1 MVWVRTRDSGFLKEL
16 TTRTV
21 FNPSGVV
28 RSLLYLFLWSN
39 SLLLFLRLES
49 LLRFWADFLIKTDS
63 NSQCREVQWA
73 GKKASLSPRIPSH
86 LQSVLHKQSAH
97 LFFSLLDLLSS
108 ARQAFPSP
116 FLQAKC
122 PPTLHRAQSLDR
134 PRTGHGA
141 TLPDLCGLGTLRR
154 GGMPATR

>member
-1 MVWVRTRDSGFLKEL
+1 MVW
-16 TTRTV
+16 
-21 FNPSGVV
+21 
-28 RSLLYLFLWSN
+28 SLLYLFLWSN

-108 ARQAFPSP
+108 VRQAFPSP
-116 FLQAKC
+116 FFQARC
-122 PPTLHRAQSLDR
+122 PPHTPQGSELR

>member
-1 MVWVRTRDSGFLKEL
+1 MVW
-16 TTRTV
+16 
-21 FNPSGVV
+21 
-28 RSLLYLFLWSN
+28 SLLYLFLWSN

-49 LLRFWADFLIKTDS
+49 LLRLWADFLIKTDS

-108 ARQAFPSP
+108 AKQAFPSP

-122 PPTLHRAQSLDR
+122 PPTLHRAQSLD
-134 PRTGHGA
+134 PEQATVPPSLTSVASAHSEEGA
-141 TLPDLCGLGTLRR
+141 CLPHVS
-154 GGMPATR
+154 

>member
-1 MVWVRTRDSGFLKEL
+1 MVW
-16 TTRTV
+16 
-21 FNPSGVV
+21 
-28 RSLLYLFLWSN
+28 SLLYLVLWSD

-49 LLRFWADFLIKTDS
+49 LLRFWVDFLIKTDY

-73 GKKASLSPRIPSH
+73 GKEASLSPRIPFH
-86 LQSVLHKQSAH
+86 LQSAPQTINSSGFQSSRFTPKCKAS
-97 LFFSLLDLLSS
+97 FS
-108 ARQAFPSP
+108 QPFPLGKVS
-116 FLQAKC
+116 
-122 PPTLHRAQSLDR
+122 PTLPQGSELR